1 MSRFNRNFLLTIQAP
16 GTTVVVEPPRR
27 IVFTLDKSSA
37 GGLNKLNLQV
47 YNLRESNRLAIVKD
61 AEQNLRM
68 PLELRV
74 GYDSKIETVFK
85 GTVHRGSND
94 RDGSDFISSFD
105 CLDGGYDYL
114 TSYTSKT
121 VQGKDV
127 AVNQLIADMPN
138 TSIGRITEQATLTRP
153 KVLVGNPVQLIRRN
167 LAPDETFY
175 IDNEQVFII
184 KKNEVVSGYVPIVNA
199 RTGLIA
205 SPQKENQKVTFETLL
220 NPALKLGGR
229 CNLQSTVAPYLNGIY
244 KIESMSYT
252 YDHEGSPPTQRV
264 TCIEASGFRVL

>member
-1 MSRFNRNFLLTIQAP
+1 MSRFDRNFLLTIDAP
-16 GTTVVVEPPRR
+16 GRQIVVEPPRR

-37 GGLNKLNLQV
+37 GGLNKLNLEV
-47 YNLRESNRLAIVKD
+47 YNLKEANRLAIVKD
-61 AEQNLRM
+61 AEQDLRI
-68 PLELRV
+68 PLELRC
-74 GYDSKIETVFK
+74 GYGSKIETIFK

-94 RDGSDFISSFD
+94 RDGVDFISSFE

-114 TSYTSKT
+114 NSYTSKT

-127 AVNQLIADMPN
+127 AVEQLIADMPN
-138 TSIGRITEQATLTRP
+138 TSIGKITEQIELTRP
-153 KVLVGNPVQLIRRN
+153 KVLVGNPVQLMKRY
-167 LAPDETFY
+167 LADDETFY

-184 KKNEVVSGYVPIVNA
+184 KKNEVVSGYVPNVNVK
-199 RTGLIA
+199 TGLKA
-205 SPQKENQKVTFETLL
+205 TPQKQNQKVTFETLL

-229 CNLQSTVAPYLNGIY
+229 CNLASTVAPYLNGIY

-252 YDHEGSPPTQRV
+252 YDQDGEAPSQRA